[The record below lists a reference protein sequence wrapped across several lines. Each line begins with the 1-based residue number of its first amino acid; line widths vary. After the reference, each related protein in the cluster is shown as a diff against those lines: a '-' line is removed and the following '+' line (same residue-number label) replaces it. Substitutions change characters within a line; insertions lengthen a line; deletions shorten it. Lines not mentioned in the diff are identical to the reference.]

1 MGNAPLARV
10 AAMVW
15 HILDQICK
23 VDIRCAHPYDM
34 LSYVCLRHNS
44 EKLLIVVLL
53 ITPSP
58 LFLDSL
64 SLSFPHL
71 YFFPSAQFHL
81 QTTQFSKF
89 FSQATGDGPL
99 RVQAHAVKFSFPIRS
114 CLISSEIRYG
124 SGVTY
129 GREHCVAGVAVT
141 V

>member
-23 VDIRCAHPYDM
+23 VDIWCAHPHDM
-34 LSYVCLRHNS
+34 LSYVCLRQNS
-44 EKLLIVVLL
+44 EKLLISG
-53 ITPSP
+53 TYNSFAS
-58 LFLDSL
+58 LFRFIL
-64 SLSFPHL
+64 SLFPHL

-81 QTTQFSKF
+81 QTTQFSRF

-99 RVQAHAVKFSFPIRS
+99 RVQAHAVIFSFPIKS
-114 CLISSEIRYG
+114 CLIPSEIRYG

-129 GREHCVAGVAVT
+129 GREHCVARVVAT
-141 V
+141 F